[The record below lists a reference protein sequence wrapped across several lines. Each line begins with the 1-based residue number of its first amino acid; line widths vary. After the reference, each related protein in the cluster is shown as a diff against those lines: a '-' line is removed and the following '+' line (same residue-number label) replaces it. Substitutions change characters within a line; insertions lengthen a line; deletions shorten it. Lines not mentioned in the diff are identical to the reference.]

1 MKRLLQYAGI
11 STCSG
16 LGCVPINTFE
26 TETSEFYDED
36 PIIVALDY
44 SCDPLDDQWSFQFQ
58 TTGWTGG
65 GRVFMARSKDSI
77 EQHKLFSA
85 EAAANGRWDCLIETL
100 SISEDWTLAQT
111 GTSTRWL
118 CSDLYELSF
127 MVQVDSAN
135 GSSIADCAVWG
146 ANPDLW
152 ENVDG
157 IDPCIDFLQ
166 PGGQK
171 TDTGSVSWYGEC
183 DG

>member
-1 MKRLLQYAGI
+1 MP
-11 STCSG
+11 
-16 LGCVPINTFE
+16 VNTMSPDA
-26 TETSEFYDED
+26 SEFYNEV
-36 PIIVALDY
+36 PSLLALDY
-44 SCDPLDDQWSFQFQ
+44 ACDPVDDQWSFQFQ

-65 GRVFMARSKDSI
+65 GRVFMARSAESI
-77 EQHKLFSA
+77 EQHKVFSA
-85 EAAANGRWDCLIETL
+85 EAAADGSWDCLIETL

-118 CSDLYELSF
+118 CSDQDDLSF
-127 MVQVDSAN
+127 MVQIDTAN

-152 ENVDG
+152 ETVDG
-157 IDPCIDFLQ
+157 LTPCTDFLQ
-166 PGGQK
+166 PGVQK

>member
-1 MKRLLQYAGI
+1 MKRFVLTIGFGAWT
-11 STCSG
+11 SP
-16 LGCVPINTFE
+16 GCVPVNTINPENSVF
-26 TETSEFYDED
+26 FDDD
-36 PIIVALDY
+36 PTIVALDY
-44 SCDPLDDQWSFQFQ
+44 SCDSDDGQWAFQFQ
-58 TTGWTGG
+58 TSGWTGG
-65 GRVFMARSKDSI
+65 GRVFMARSADSI

-85 EAAANGRWDCLIETL
+85 EAAANGDWDCLIETL

-118 CSDLYELSF
+118 CSDLDELSF
-127 MVQVDSAN
+127 MVQVDTAN

-146 ANPDLW
+146 ANPGLW
-152 ENVDG
+152 ENVDELT
-157 IDPCIDFLQ
+157 PCTDFLQ